1 MVYPSADSH
10 FENLTYEEGENFSF
24 QGEYVKLG
32 NSKNL
37 NTD

>member
-1 MVYPSADSH
+1 MVYPAPDSH
-10 FENLTYEEGENFSF
+10 FENFTYEEGENFSF

-32 NSKNL
+32 NSKYL